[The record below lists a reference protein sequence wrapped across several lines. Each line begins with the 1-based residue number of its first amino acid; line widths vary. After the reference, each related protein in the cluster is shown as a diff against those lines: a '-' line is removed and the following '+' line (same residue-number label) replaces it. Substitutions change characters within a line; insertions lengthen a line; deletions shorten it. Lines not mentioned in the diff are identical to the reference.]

1 MFVANDCPRMD
12 LDGGER
18 QKMNGNPLREIK
30 FSKQI
35 SHGEKESQEE
45 EDGRDTCLDDDRLL
59 LFDKSYSSYA
69 IARLEFE

>member
-1 MFVANDCPRMD
+1 MFVANDCQRMD

-18 QKMNGNPLREIK
+18 GNPLREIK

-35 SHGEKESQEE
+35 SHSEKESQE